1 MKSFIIHIDSLEI
14 LESLN
19 NEQAGKLFKAIKKY
33 QEDQTI
39 IEEDQLIKIALI
51 PFVSQF
57 KRDKEKYDN
66 ICKRNRENGKNG
78 GRPKTQENPVG
89 YLETQENPK
98 NLKNKSSNKSKS
110 KSDSNS
116 DSNNKLIVQNEN
128 PFDEFWKRYTPIE
141 AKDGRAVGKGSKKE
155 AEAEYKKQLK
165 KYTHAEI
172 MQGLKNYLTFCEQKG
187 QLTLQAVRFLKRQT
201 FLDEFNIVIKPPTP
215 LTEAEKSRAMLDQ
228 YINLIKE

>member
-1 MKSFIIHIDSLEI
+1 MKSFIIHKDSLEI
-14 LESLN
+14 LENLN
-19 NEQAGKLFKAIKKY
+19 NEQAGKLFKAIKQY

-39 IEEDQLIKIALI
+39 IEEDQLIKIALS

-78 GRPKTQENPVG
+78 GRPKTEETQNNPVG

-98 NLKNKSSNKSKS
+98 NLKNKNKS

-116 DSNNKLIVQNEN
+116 NNNKITIQNEN
-128 PFDEFWKRYTPIE
+128 HFEQFWNHYTPIE
-141 AKDGRAVGKGSKKE
+141 QDGRAVGKGSRKE
-155 AEAEYKKQLK
+155 AQAEYQKQLK
-165 KYTHAEI
+165 KYNHTEI
-172 MQGLKNYLTFCEQKG
+172 MQGLKNYLTFCKEKG
-187 QLTLQAVRFLKRQT
+187 QLTLQAVRFLKKQT

-215 LTEAEKSRAMLDQ
+215 LTEAEKSRAILDQ
-228 YINLIKE
+228 FKNSI

>member
-128 PFDEFWKRYTPIE
+128 HFDEFWEYYTPIE
-141 AKDGRAVGKGSKKE
+141 QQGRAVGKGSKQE
-155 AEAEYKKQLK
+155 AKAEYQKQIK
-165 KYTHAEI
+165 KYTHDEI

-201 FLDEFNIVIKPPTP
+201 FLDEFNIVIKPPT
-215 LTEAEKSRAMLDQ
+215 EAEKGDAF
-228 YINLIKE
+228 INEYLNSIKK